1 MDIESIRR
9 DFGTEVKNLRTNLKN
24 SNPVWTQ
31 KYLGNFV
38 KNSLNLKLS
47 NDSCQKLISDIE
59 QGKPNHNIT
68 CDVINQLQKIL
79 SISEEV
85 VIPIID
91 VLTKE
96 LHDKKTDTAKIQ
108 IHECDNLLIET
119 KHSIF
124 DHYIGEYY
132 CLFYST
138 DSSNP
143 KTVDAKLTLSSKEV
157 KGINI
162 CYAQFSIINK
172 GKLIKSYTGQFFVNT
187 HYNTWYCILIGEEKQ
202 EVSML
207 LSSHINSSIESNLL
221 NVALVLTTSAGSNKR
236 PTMHRMIISREKFS
250 TNKKTTIISQLRL
263 NSDMITISET
273 NLKLIKQQTE
283 SKINQLKS
291 EKTKYQYIALL
302 KCINLIMNDSA
313 IVQKQIYYSFPE
325 SFLYDNK
332 QVFPDGKNKS
342 FVISKIRDKDNNRY
356 HNKTSSTVQE
366 ICIDIMYGDK

>member
-1 MDIESIRR
+1 MDIEAIRR
-9 DFGTEVKNLRTNLKN
+9 NFGTEVRNLRTNLKN
-24 SNPVWTQ
+24 SDPVWTQ
-31 KYLGNFV
+31 KYLGNYV
-38 KNSLNLKLS
+38 NNSLNLKLS

-68 CDVINQLQKIL
+68 CDVIYQLQKIL

-91 VLTKE
+91 AVTSVL
-96 LHDKKTDTAKIQ
+96 HGKKTDTTKIQ
-108 IHECDNLLIET
+108 IHEFDNLLVET
-119 KHSIF
+119 KHSVF
-124 DHYIGEYY
+124 NHYIGEYY

-162 CYAQFSIINK
+162 CYAQFFIINNE
-172 GKLIKSYTGQFFVNT
+172 KLIKSYSGQFFINI
-187 HYNTWYCILIGEEKQ
+187 HYNTWYCILIGEKKQ

-207 LSSHINSSIESNLL
+207 ISSHINSNIKNNLL
-221 NVALVLTTSAGSNKR
+221 NVALVLTTAAGSNKR
-236 PTMHRMIISREKFS
+236 PTMHRMIISRKKFS
-250 TNKKTTIISQLRL
+250 SKQKAKIVSQLKL
-263 NSDMITISET
+263 NSDMITISEE
-273 NLKLIKQQTE
+273 NLKSIKQQTE

-291 EKTKYQYIALL
+291 GKSKSKYIALL
-302 KCINLIMNDSA
+302 KCVNLIMTDSTIA
-313 IVQKQIYYSFPE
+313 QKQIYYSFPE

-332 QVFPDGKNKS
+332 QIFPDGKNKS
-342 FVISKIRDKDNNRY
+342 FVISNIREKDNNRY
-356 HNKTSSTVQE
+356 YNKTSSTVQE